1 LVLSGDRPVRKEEEV
16 EPLVTMAEV
25 ARLANVTRQAVTNW
39 RSRPASTPFPAPV
52 KVVQGIERFDR
63 DEVVDWLESTGRG
76 RNREARLDAPAVV
89 ALEGLDLERAV
100 VLLALRAK
108 VAEDIGPLTAEER
121 IALAMQIDPDD
132 THLLAEV
139 RDAAEDDA
147 LAVYV
152 DELLEAAY
160 GPSDAL
166 SRLYDTRPAQ
176 GSRGLSSGLITLL
189 QSVADAC
196 RMYLGPDGVSIELRL
211 ESRARQVAAAFQS
224 VDGSAGVDRAM
235 LRHLALDG
243 LSVEEA
249 AGALVRVVSVVGRVD
264 SEALDLADEAALEL
278 EDGQVA
284 IVVGPA
290 TALCDRLVGD
300 LYDARRK
307 TLEMGALAAAFK
319 LPRGMWREA
328 HRQNLG
334 LWVLR
339 GGAETT
345 GVLVADLSGR
355 EGGLGELPDDVLGAL
370 EQTGARAYRYGRVI
384 SYNEVWTRDTVV
396 LPGIGATGLAT
407 SGTSS
412 AHERVVEATLVT
424 REQVDGFDIPV
435 TAQGG
440 APRLSPR
447 SLGELVET
455 GAVKVQSGSRI
466 SAEHLDPDGTIAV
479 LSADPSAPQGR
490 IDALV
495 AADHY
500 AHAARTEPGD
510 VVFTAAPGP
519 RALVDEDGGSRVA
532 SPSRILRVDPL
543 RAGIGPRALA
553 ATINQMATSPEWK
566 TWPVPR
572 VPGSEI
578 QQLED
583 ALGGVLEY
591 VAELHRREE
600 AATNI
605 ITNVIQGVADGSVA
619 LGSSTTQR
627 KAG

>member
-1 LVLSGDRPVRKEEEV
+1 V
-16 EPLVTMAEV
+16 EPFVTMPEI

-52 KVVQGIERFDR
+52 KVVDGIERFDR
-63 DEVVDWLESTGRG
+63 DEILDWLEATGRG

-89 ALEGLDLERAV
+89 APPNLDVERAV
-100 VLLALRAK
+100 VLLGLRAK

-121 IALAMQIDPDD
+121 IALAEQIDPDD
-132 THLLAEV
+132 TYLLAEV
-139 RDAAEDDA
+139 RHVAQDDA

-176 GSRGLSSGLITLL
+176 GARGLSAGLIALL

-196 RMYLGPDGVSIELRL
+196 RTYLGPDGVSVELRL
-211 ESRARQVAAAFQS
+211 EPRARQVAAAFQS
-224 VDGSAGVDRAM
+224 ADGSAGAHRAM

-243 LSVEEA
+243 LSVEQA
-249 AGALVRVVSVVGRVD
+249 AGALVRIVSVVGRAD
-264 SEALDLADEAALEL
+264 SESLDLADEAALEL

-307 TLEMGALAAAFK
+307 TLEMGALTAAFK

-355 EGGLGELPDDVLGAL
+355 EGGLGELPDDILGAL
-370 EQTGARAYRYGRVI
+370 EQTGARAYRYGRVVP
-384 SYNEVWTRDTVV
+384 YNEVWTRDTVV
-396 LPGIGATGLAT
+396 LPGIGATRLAT
-407 SGTSS
+407 PGVSS

-424 REQVDGFDIPV
+424 REQVDGFDIPLV
-435 TAQGG
+435 AQGG
-440 APRLSPR
+440 APRPSPR
-447 SLGELVET
+447 SLGELVEA
-455 GAVKVQSGSRI
+455 GAIKVQSGSRI
-466 SAEHLDPDGTIAV
+466 SPEHLDPDGTIAV
-479 LSADPSAPQGR
+479 LSADPSAPHGR

-500 AHAARTEPGD
+500 AHAARTEQGD
-510 VVFTAAPGP
+510 VVFAVAPVP
-519 RALVDEDGGSRVA
+519 RALVDEEGGSRVA
-532 SPSRILRVDPL
+532 SPSRILRVDL
-543 RAGIGPRALA
+543 TRAGIGPRALA
-553 ATINQMATSPEWK
+553 AAINQMATSSEWK
-566 TWPVPR
+566 TWPVPN
-572 VPGSEI
+572 VPRSEI
-578 QQLED
+578 HRLEE
-583 ALGGVLEY
+583 ALGGVLDY
-591 VAELHRREE
+591 VAKLRRHED

-605 ITNVIQGVADGSVA
+605 ITNLIQGVAEGSVA
-619 LGSSTTQR
+619 LGSSTTER

>member
-1 LVLSGDRPVRKEEEV
+1 MEQ
-16 EPLVTMAEV
+16 LVTMAEI

-52 KVVQGIERFDR
+52 KVVHGIERFDR

-89 ALEGLDLERAV
+89 AMEDLDLGRAV

-121 IALAMQIDPDD
+121 IALAEEIDPDD
-132 THLLAEV
+132 TYLLAEV
-139 RDAAEDDA
+139 RDVAQDDA

-176 GSRGLSSGLITLL
+176 GARGLSSGLTALL

-196 RMYLGPDGVSIELRL
+196 RTYLGPDGVSVELRL
-211 ESRARQVAAAFQS
+211 EPRARQVAAGFQS
-224 VDGSAGVDRAM
+224 VDGSAGGDRAM

-243 LSVEEA
+243 LTVEEA
-249 AGALVRVVSVVGRVD
+249 TGSLVRVVSVVGRAD
-264 SEALDLADEAALEL
+264 TEALDLADEAALEL

-284 IVVGPA
+284 IVIGPA

-300 LYDARRK
+300 LYDVRRK

-370 EQTGARAYRYGRVI
+370 EQTGARAYRYGRVVP
-384 SYNEVWTRDTVV
+384 YNEVWTRDTVV
-396 LPGIGATGLAT
+396 LPGIGATRLAAT
-407 SGTSS
+407 GASS
-412 AHERVVEATLVT
+412 AHQRVVEATLVT

-435 TAQGG
+435 VAQGG
-440 APRLSPR
+440 GALRLSPR
-447 SLGELVET
+447 SLGELVEA

-479 LSADPSAPQGR
+479 LSADPSAPHGR

-500 AHAARTEPGD
+500 GHAARTEPGD
-510 VVFTAAPGP
+510 VIFTVAPRP
-519 RALVDEDGGSRVA
+519 RALVDEEGGSRVA
-532 SPSRILRVDPL
+532 SPSRVLRVDL
-543 RAGIGPRALA
+543 TRAGIGPRALA
-553 ATINQMATSPEWK
+553 AAINQMATSSEWK
-566 TWPVPR
+566 TWPVPN
-572 VPGSEI
+572 VPRSEI
-578 QQLED
+578 QRLED
-583 ALGGVLEY
+583 ALGGVLDHL
-591 VAELHRREE
+591 AELRRHEE
-600 AATNI
+600 AATDI
-605 ITNVIQGVADGSVA
+605 ITSLIQGVAEGSVA
-619 LGSSTTQR
+619 LGSSTTER

>member
-1 LVLSGDRPVRKEEEV
+1 M
-16 EPLVTMAEV
+16 EPLVTMAEI

-52 KVVQGIERFDR
+52 KVVHGIERFDR
-63 DEVVDWLESTGRG
+63 DEVLDWLESTGRG

-89 ALEGLDLERAV
+89 AMEGLDLERAV

-121 IALAMQIDPDD
+121 IALAEQIDPDD

-139 RDAAEDDA
+139 RDAAQDDA
-147 LAVYV
+147 LAAYV

-176 GSRGLSSGLITLL
+176 GTRGLSSDLISLL
-189 QSVADAC
+189 QSVADAS
-196 RMYLGPDGVSIELRL
+196 RMYLGPDGVSVELRL
-211 ESRARQVAAAFQS
+211 EPRARQVAAAFQS
-224 VDGSAGVDRAM
+224 VDGSAGADRAM

-249 AGALVRVVSVVGRVD
+249 AGRLVRVVSVVGRAD
-264 SEALDLADEAALEL
+264 PEALDLADEAALEL
-278 EDGQVA
+278 EEGQVA
-284 IVVGPA
+284 IVIGPA

-307 TLEMGALAAAFK
+307 TLQMGALVAAFK

-355 EGGLGELPDDVLGAL
+355 EGDLRELPDDVLGAL
-370 EQTGARAYRYGRVI
+370 EQTGARAYRYGRVV

-396 LPGIGATGLAT
+396 LPGIGAAMPAATGAT
-407 SGTSS
+407 S
-412 AHERVVEATLVT
+412 AHDRVVAATLVT
-424 REQVDGFDIPV
+424 REQVNGFDIPV
-435 TAQGG
+435 VAPAG
-440 APRLSPR
+440 APRLVPR
-447 SLGELVET
+447 SLGELVEA
-455 GAVKVQSGSRI
+455 GAIKVQSGSRI
-466 SAEHLDPDGTIAV
+466 SAEHLDPGGTIAV
-479 LSADPSAPQGR
+479 LSADPAAPQGR

-495 AADHY
+495 AADNY

-510 VVFTAAPGP
+510 VVFAAAPSP
-519 RALVDEDGGSRVA
+519 RALVDEHGGSRVA
-532 SPSRILRVDPL
+532 SPSRILRVDSI

-553 ATINQMATSPEWK
+553 AAINQMATSSEWK
-566 TWPVPR
+566 TWSVPNIPR
-572 VPGSEI
+572 SEI
-578 QQLED
+578 QQLEE
-583 ALGGVLEY
+583 ALGAVLDY
-591 VAELHRREE
+591 LADLRRHEE
-600 AATNI
+600 GATNI
-605 ITNVIQGVADGSVA
+605 ITNLIQGVAEGSVA
-619 LGSSTTQR
+619 LGSSTTER